1 MKILV
6 TGGAGFIG
14 SHITEYLV
22 QRGDDVTVLDNLNT
36 GRKENLAKI
45 NDKINFVNGDIRD
58 YKLLEKLVSDT
69 AGVFHEAALASVQDS
84 FNMKDEYFD
93 VNVNGTENIFKL
105 AKEYG
110 FKVVY
115 ASSSSVYGNPKKIP
129 INEDDDRKPIN
140 PYAETKLDGE
150 VLAKKYSEM
159 GVKVIGLRY
168 FNVFGKRQSKEYA
181 GVIKLFLHN
190 IQQKKSPKI
199 NGDGLQTRDFVHI
212 DDVVRA
218 NIFAMDSDINH
229 KFFNVGS
236 GSAISILDLANLI
249 IGASGLSLKPIHGPE
264 LSGDVRATQADI
276 KLIRKLL
283 NWEPKTNLVDW
294 LTKIISNKNFQD
306 I

>member
-14 SHITEYLV
+14 SHIAEYLV
-22 QRGDDVTVLDNLNT
+22 QRGDDVTVLDNLIT
-36 GRKENLAKI
+36 GSKENLTKI
-45 NDKINFVNGDIRD
+45 SDKINFVNGDIRD
-58 YKLLEKLVSDT
+58 HKLLEKLVSDT
-69 AGVFHEAALASVQDS
+69 TGVFHEAALASVQQS
-84 FNMKDEYFD
+84 FSMKNEYID
-93 VNVNGTENIFKL
+93 VNVAGTENIFKL

-110 FKVVY
+110 FKIVY

-129 INEDDDRKPIN
+129 VKEDDERKPIN
-140 PYAETKLDGE
+140 PYAKTKLDGE
-150 VLAKKYSEM
+150 DLAKKYSEI

-181 GVIKLFLHN
+181 GVIKLFLQR

-212 DDVVRA
+212 DDVVKA
-218 NIFAMDSDINH
+218 NVLAMDSDINH
-229 KFFNVGS
+229 RFLNVGS
-236 GSAISILDLANLI
+236 GLPTSVLDLANLI
-249 IGASGLSLKPIHGPE
+249 IEASGLSLESIHGPE

-283 NWEPKTNLVDW
+283 NWEPKMKLGDW
-294 LTKIISNKNFQD
+294 LTKIISNNDFQD

>member
-14 SHITEYLV
+14 SHIAEYLV

-36 GRKENLAKI
+36 GKKENLAKI

-58 YKLLEKLVSDT
+58 YKLLEKLVNDT
-69 AGVFHEAALASVQDS
+69 TSVFHEAALASVQQS

-93 VNVNGTENIFKL
+93 VNVNGTENVFKL

-129 INEDDDRKPIN
+129 IKEDDYRKPVN
-140 PYAETKLDGE
+140 PYAQTKLDDE
-150 VLAKKYSEM
+150 YLAKKYSEV

-181 GVIKLFLHN
+181 GVIKLFLQR
-190 IQQKKSPKI
+190 IQQNKSPKI

-212 DDVVRA
+212 DDAVKA
-218 NIFAMDSDINH
+218 NVLAMDSDINH

-236 GSAISILDLANLI
+236 GLPISILDLANLVI
-249 IGASGLSLKPIHGPE
+249 EASDLSLKPIHGPE
-264 LSGDVRATQADI
+264 LPGDVRATQADI
-276 KLIRKLL
+276 KLIKKLL
-283 NWEPKTNLVDW
+283 NWEPKMRLDDW
-294 LTKIISNKNFQD
+294 LTKIISKKDFQD

>member
-14 SHITEYLV
+14 SHIAEYLV
-22 QRGDDVTVLDNLNT
+22 QRGDDVTVLDNLIT
-36 GRKENLAKI
+36 GSKENLTKI

-58 YKLLEKLVSDT
+58 HKLLEKLVSDT
-69 AGVFHEAALASVQDS
+69 TGVFHEAALASVQQS
-84 FNMKDEYFD
+84 FSMKDEYIA
-93 VNVNGTENIFKL
+93 VNVAGTENIFKL

-110 FKVVY
+110 FKIVY

-129 INEDDDRKPIN
+129 VKEDDERKPIN
-140 PYAETKLDGE
+140 PYAKTKLDGE
-150 VLAKKYSEM
+150 DLAKKYSEI

-181 GVIKLFLHN
+181 GVIKLFLQR

-212 DDVVRA
+212 DDVVKA
-218 NIFAMDSDINH
+218 NVLAMDSDINH
-229 KFFNVGS
+229 RFLNVGS
-236 GSAISILDLANLI
+236 GLPTSVLDLANLI
-249 IGASGLSLKPIHGPE
+249 IEASGLSLEPIHGPE

-283 NWEPKTNLVDW
+283 NWEPKMKLDDW
-294 LTKIISNKNFQD
+294 LTKIISNNDFQD

>member
-1 MKILV
+1 VKILV

-14 SHITEYLV
+14 SHIVEYLV

-36 GRKENLAKI
+36 GKKGNLTKI
-45 NDKINFVNGDIRD
+45 NNKINFVNGDVRD
-58 YKLLEKLVSDT
+58 YKLLEKLVNDT
-69 AGVFHEAALASVQDS
+69 TTVFHEAALASVQQS

-129 INEDDDRKPIN
+129 IKEDDDRKPVN
-140 PYAETKLDGE
+140 PYAQTKLEDE
-150 VLAKKYSEM
+150 YLAKKYSEM
-159 GVKVIGLRY
+159 NVRVIGLRY
-168 FNVFGKRQSKEYA
+168 FNVFGRRQSKEYA
-181 GVIKLFLHN
+181 GVIKLFLEK
-190 IQQKKSPKI
+190 IQQKIPLKI

-218 NIFAMDSDINH
+218 NILAMDSNIKH
-229 KFFNVGS
+229 KFFNVGT
-236 GSAISILDLANLI
+236 GSSISILDLANVI
-249 IGASGLSLKPIHGPE
+249 INASGLSLKPIHGPE

-276 KLIRKLL
+276 TLIRKLL
-283 NWEPKTNLVDW
+283 NWEPKMMLDDW
-294 LTKIISNKNFQD
+294 ITKIISNKDFQD

>member
-14 SHITEYLV
+14 SHIAEYLV

-45 NDKINFVNGDIRD
+45 SGKINFVNGDIRD
-58 YKLLEKLVSDT
+58 YKLLEKLVNDT
-69 AGVFHEAALASVQDS
+69 TSVFHEAALASVQQS

-93 VNVNGTENIFKL
+93 VNVNGTENVFKL

-115 ASSSSVYGNPKKIP
+115 ASSASVYGNPKKIP
-129 INEDDDRKPIN
+129 IKEDDYRKPIN
-140 PYAETKLDGE
+140 PYAQTKLDDE
-150 VLAKKYSEM
+150 YLAKKYSEG

-181 GVIKLFLHN
+181 GVIKLFLQR
-190 IQQKKSPKI
+190 IQQNKSPKI
-199 NGDGLQTRDFVHI
+199 NGDGLQTRDFVYI
-212 DDVVRA
+212 DDVVQA
-218 NIFAMDSDINH
+218 NVLAMDSDINH

-236 GSAISILDLANLI
+236 GLPISILDLANLVI
-249 IGASGLSLKPIHGPE
+249 EASGLSLKPIHGPE
-264 LSGDVRATQADI
+264 LPGDVRATQADI

-283 NWEPKTNLVDW
+283 NWEPKMRLDDW
-294 LTKIISNKNFQD
+294 LTKIISKKDFQD

>member
-14 SHITEYLV
+14 SHIAEYLV
-22 QRGDDVTVLDNLNT
+22 QRGDDITVLDNLNT
-36 GRKENLAKI
+36 GSKENLAKI

-58 YKLLEKLVSDT
+58 YKLLEQLVGDID
-69 AGVFHEAALASVQDS
+69 GVFHEAALASVQQS
-84 FNMKDEYFD
+84 FSMSDEYID
-93 VNVNGTENIFKL
+93 VNVSGTENIFKL
-105 AKEYG
+105 AKEYD

-115 ASSSSVYGNPKKIP
+115 ASSSSVYGNPKKVP

-140 PYAETKLDGE
+140 PYAQTKLEDE
-150 VLAKKYSEM
+150 YLAKQYSEN

-181 GVIKLFLHN
+181 GVIKLFLHR
-190 IQQKKSPKI
+190 IKQKKPPKI

-212 DDVVRA
+212 DDVVKA
-218 NIFAMDSDINH
+218 NISAMDSNINH

-236 GSAISILDLANLI
+236 GLPITILDLANI
-249 IGASGLSLKPIHGPE
+249 IINASGLSLKPIHGPE
-264 LSGDVRATQADI
+264 LPGDVRATQADI
-276 KLIRKLL
+276 QLIRKLL
-283 NWEPKTNLVDW
+283 NWEPKTNLDGW
-294 LTKIISNKNFQD
+294 LTKIILNKDFQN

>member
-14 SHITEYLV
+14 SHIAEYLV

-45 NDKINFVNGDIRD
+45 NDKINFVNGNIRD

-264 LSGDVRATQADI
+264 LSGDVRSTQADI

-283 NWEPKTNLVDW
+283 NWEPKTNLADW

>member
-14 SHITEYLV
+14 SHIAEYLV
-22 QRGDDVTVLDNLNT
+22 QRGDDVTVLDNLIT
-36 GRKENLAKI
+36 GSKENLTKI

-58 YKLLEKLVSDT
+58 HKLLEKLVSDT
-69 AGVFHEAALASVQDS
+69 TGVFHEAALASVQQS
-84 FNMKDEYFD
+84 FSMKDEYIA
-93 VNVNGTENIFKL
+93 VNVAGTENIFKL

-110 FKVVY
+110 FKIVY

-129 INEDDDRKPIN
+129 VKEDDERKPIN
-140 PYAETKLDGE
+140 PYAKTKLDGE
-150 VLAKKYSEM
+150 DLAKKYSEI

-181 GVIKLFLHN
+181 GVIKLFLQR

-212 DDVVRA
+212 DDVVKA
-218 NIFAMDSDINH
+218 NVLAMDSDINH
-229 KFFNVGS
+229 RFLNVGS
-236 GSAISILDLANLI
+236 GLPTSVLDLANLI
-249 IGASGLSLKPIHGPE
+249 IEASGLSLESIHGPE
-264 LSGDVRATQADI
+264 LSGDVKATQSDI

-283 NWEPKTNLVDW
+283 NWEPKMKLDDW
-294 LTKIISNKNFQD
+294 LTKIISNNDFQD

>member
-58 YKLLEKLVSDT
+58 SQLLEKLVSDT

-110 FKVVY
+110 FKIVY

-129 INEDDDRKPIN
+129 ITENDDRKPIN
-140 PYAETKLDGE
+140 PYAQTKLDDE

-159 GVKVIGLRY
+159 GVRVIGLRY
-168 FNVFGKRQSKEYA
+168 FNVFGPRQSKEYA
-181 GVIKLFLHN
+181 GVIKLFLEK
-190 IQQKKSPKI
+190 IKQKIPPKI

-212 DDVVRA
+212 DDVVMA
-218 NIFAMDSDINH
+218 NILAMDSDIKH
-229 KFFNVGS
+229 EFFNVGTGNS
-236 GSAISILDLANLI
+236 ISVLELANAI
-249 IGASGLSLKPIHGPE
+249 IHASSLSLEPIHGPE
-264 LSGDVRATQADI
+264 LSGDVKATQADI
-276 KLIRKLL
+276 TLIRKLL
-283 NWEPKTNLVDW
+283 NWEPTIRLDDWVTKT
-294 LTKIISNKNFQD
+294 ISNKDFQY

>member
-36 GRKENLAKI
+36 GQMKNLAKI
-45 NDKINFVNGDIRD
+45 DNNINFVNGDIRD
-58 YKLLEKLVSDT
+58 YKLLEELVSDSD
-69 AGVFHEAALASVQDS
+69 GVFHEAALASVQQS

-93 VNVNGTENIFKL
+93 VNVNGTENVLKL

-110 FKVVY
+110 FKIVC

-129 INEDDDRKPIN
+129 IKESDDRKPIN
-140 PYAETKLDGE
+140 PYAQTKLEDE
-150 VLAKKYSEM
+150 YLAKKYSEL

-181 GVIKLFLHN
+181 GVIKLFLEK
-190 IQQKKSPKI
+190 IKQKMPPKI
-199 NGDGLQTRDFVHI
+199 NGDGLQTRDFVYVE
-212 DDVVRA
+212 DVVKA
-218 NIFAMDSDINH
+218 NILAMDSNVKH
-229 KFFNVGS
+229 QFFNVGMGYS
-236 GSAISILDLANLI
+236 ISILDLANMVI
-249 IGASGLSLKPIHGPE
+249 DASGLSLEPIHDSQLP
-264 LSGDVRATQADI
+264 GDIRDSQADLE
-276 KLIRKLL
+276 LINKLL
-283 NWEPKTNLVDW
+283 EWKPTAKLADW
-294 LTKIISNKNFQD
+294 LIEVISSKKFKD

>member
-14 SHITEYLV
+14 SHIAEYLV
-22 QRGDDVTVLDNLNT
+22 QRGDDVTVLDNLIT
-36 GRKENLAKI
+36 GSKENLTKI
-45 NDKINFVNGDIRD
+45 SDKINFVNGDIRD
-58 YKLLEKLVSDT
+58 HKLLEKLVSDT
-69 AGVFHEAALASVQDS
+69 TGVFHEAALASVQQS
-84 FNMKDEYFD
+84 FSMKDEYID
-93 VNVNGTENIFKL
+93 VNVAGTENIFKL

-110 FKVVY
+110 FKIVY

-129 INEDDDRKPIN
+129 VKEDDERKPIN
-140 PYAETKLDGE
+140 PYAKTKLDGE
-150 VLAKKYSEM
+150 DLAKKYSEI

-181 GVIKLFLHN
+181 GVIKLFLQR

-212 DDVVRA
+212 DDVVKA
-218 NIFAMDSDINH
+218 NVLAMDSDINH
-229 KFFNVGS
+229 RFLNVGS
-236 GSAISILDLANLI
+236 GLPTSVLDLANLI
-249 IGASGLSLKPIHGPE
+249 IEASGLSLESIHGPE

-283 NWEPKTNLVDW
+283 NREPKMKLDDW
-294 LTKIISNKNFQD
+294 LTKIISNNDFQD